1 MVLHCWL
8 QRAGCISQ
16 VTELIYKFM
25 AKLYSSDFPL
35 FTNTYKPRLT
45 KYFHQLYDALM
56 LMAYYRH
63 LCIFVSDAP
72 SPLLCPGTSLLP
84 RHPCGCCHP
93 HCQSVCNLP
102 PHWPSQGMLTAG
114 LLCWG
119 QLRVV
124 LSVCS
129 EATHLAR
136 WWQER
141 RRLHGHLLAYG
152 GQVKGGATSGL
163 ASQGTWY
170 RGKSL
175 FLREDFPFAL
185 LSPCISLDLH
195 LPTFFFGAHRCLVP
209 WCSWPCPV
217 YSPLH
222 SLPLRLRVSD
232 SINRALSYF
241 SSIAGFKFNL
251 SAL

>member
-35 FTNTYKPRLT
+35 CTITYMPGLS

-56 LMAYYRH
+56 LMANYRH

-84 RHPCGCCHP
+84 RPPCGCCHP
-93 HCQSVCNLP
+93 HCQGVRNLP
-102 PHWPSQGMLTAG
+102 PRWPSQGLLTAG
-114 LLCWG
+114 LLSRG
-119 QLRVV
+119 QLRVLLPV
-124 LSVCS
+124 RS
-129 EATHLAR
+129 ETAHLAH
-136 WWQER
+136 WWQKR
-141 RRLHGHLLAYG
+141 WHLHGHLLAHG
-152 GQVKGGATSGL
+152 GQVEGGATSWL

-175 FLREDFPFAL
+175 LLSRMAEVGSLSSKAKLAMKIFVKRVFTIFATNASFLRVIANLQIL
-185 LSPCISLDLH
+185 LNIICNKDQ
-195 LPTFFFGAHRCLVP
+195 
-209 WCSWPCPV
+209 
-217 YSPLH
+217 
-222 SLPLRLRVSD
+222 
-232 SINRALSYF
+232 
-241 SSIAGFKFNL
+241 
-251 SAL
+251 